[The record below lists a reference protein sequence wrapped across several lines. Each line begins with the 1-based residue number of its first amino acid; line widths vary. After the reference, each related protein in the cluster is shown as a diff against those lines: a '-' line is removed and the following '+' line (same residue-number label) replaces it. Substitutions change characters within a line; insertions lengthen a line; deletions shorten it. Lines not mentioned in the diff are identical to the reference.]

1 VRKGGTW
8 AHSSWWR
15 LDREADSDAPAE
27 MTGSRLA
34 FTLGCLNKFVV
45 ETTKGRMESII
56 GGRSLLHD
64 VVPLSWC

>member
-1 VRKGGTW
+1 
-8 AHSSWWR
+8 
-15 LDREADSDAPAE
+15 

-45 ETTKGRMESII
+45 ETAKGRMESIV
-56 GGRSLLHD
+56 GGRSSLHD